1 MKLVLLSDIH
11 SRFPRSDELE
21 SELKTADAV
30 LISGDITGFGSYD
43 EGEAIIKHIKKFCKS
58 VFAVGGNCDTFEIAR
73 MIENLDVSVHGQAGN
88 AGGLCVT
95 GVSGVERGRMPLNF
109 YDILENSIASEKN
122 CRKLAVISH
131 EPAFGTDRC
140 GRSSSRKGNR
150 NIREFAEKYQPVL
163 AVSGHVHE
171 AWGSQKIGKTVYI
184 NPGAWLE
191 RRFATVMLDNNLEFS
206 GAEFH
211 S

>member
-11 SRFPRSDELE
+11 SRFPRSDKLEAELE
-21 SELKTADAV
+21 SADAV

-43 EGEAIIKHIKKFCKS
+43 EGEAIISHIQKFCKS
-58 VFAVGGNCDTFEIAR
+58 VFAVGGNCDTGEIAR
-73 MIENLDVSVHGQAGN
+73 MIEHLGVSVHGQAGF
-88 AGGLCVT
+88 AEGLCIT
-95 GVSGVERGRMPLNF
+95 GVSGVERGRLPLNF
-109 YDILENSIASEKN
+109 YDILENSIAEKN
-122 CRKLAVISH
+122 CRSLAVISH
-131 EPAFGTDRC
+131 EPAFGTERC
-140 GRSSSRKGNR
+140 GRSSSRKGNK
-150 NIREFAEKYQPVL
+150 NIRKFAENYKPVL

-171 AWGSQKIGKTVYI
+171 AWGSQKIGSTVFI

-191 RRFATVMLDNNLEFS
+191 GRFATVTLDNNLEFS